1 MLNYLLSPEFQIVNT
16 AGKPCTGYLEVFIHG
31 TRNRYYCSA
40 DWDGTLHP
48 FRVPLDSLGSNVVLA
63 DESNAYDVYVY
74 NRYGSLL
81 MSRYNVH
88 PSSGGAMGG
97 TITSSDGSIEVTQT
111 ENGYDLKVSDD
122 DKASALKAGADTL
135 YMDGYF
141 SFRKKEGVGD
151 SIYMDNNGHIF
162 FEDGWYHFSV
172 TVKLNWAGIV
182 SNETNQIKLYTA
194 LTYDIID
201 FDFSYN
207 HVDTIQLDGDI
218 YIGRNSTQY
227 ISYGRNFILGIQGMK
242 GGMSAELV
250 CCDLH
255 SITGHGFGQSEGE
268 KNIHRLLR
276 YYTNAADADAEH
288 PEGDWLHDLDS
299 TDESDPSGHPLVT
312 ADQLFSWYED
322 GQIFDLYE
330 IDRVGGQPKWSA
342 VYRMVTWQDQSD
354 WWSQDAQEP
363 GKAVRIEFFRMG
375 MYSTPYRGGLIA
387 YIRYKN
393 EDYMRLYEVK
403 PGESIWTAEYQS
415 KLTAGSN
422 ITIQNDVISATAE
435 PQQQSNWA
443 ETDTDSVS
451 YIQNKPDLS
460 VYATDSELSAGL
472 ATKQD
477 VISDLSDIRSGAAL
491 GETSVQPAD
500 LAPYATTSDMNTA
513 LAGKQDVISDLA
525 DIRSG
530 AALGTTSVQPA
541 DLAPY
546 ATTSDMNTALATK
559 QDTISDLSAIRS
571 GAQLGATSV
580 QDVTVDGVSVVS
592 GGVAAITTPTF
603 TQQQANWTESD
614 TSSVSYIQNKPS
626 NLVQDA
632 NYVHTDNNFT
642 NADATKLSG
651 IEANAEVNVQSDWS
665 EADSSSDAFIK
676 NKPQNLVQDASY
688 VHTDNNFTNADATKL
703 SGIEAGAEVNVQSDW
718 SESDSSSDAY
728 IRNKPDLSI
737 YAQSANLATVATTGD
752 YDDLVN
758 KPAIPAAQIN
768 SDWNSNSGVSQIL
781 NKPQLATVA
790 TTGDYADLVN
800 KPSIP
805 AAQVQSNWSES
816 DSSAVSYIQNK
827 PSNLVQDASYVHTD
841 ENFTSAEK
849 TKLAGIAA
857 GAEVNVQSDWTE
869 SDSSSDAFIQNKPQN
884 LVQDAS
890 YVHTDENFTS
900 AEKTKLAGIEAN
912 AEVNVQADWNESDS
926 SSDAYIQNK
935 PDLSVYATQSDL
947 SGKQDTLTAG
957 SNITISNNTISATDT
972 TYTAGTGISIS
983 NQNVISN
990 SDPLPAHTSSEE
1002 GKVLKVD
1009 SNGDLEWGT
1018 GGGGSQVQSDWAE
1031 TDTTDPS
1038 YIENKPTPKTLVA
1051 GQGIAISESSASLTV
1066 TNTVARD
1073 AVNLVAGSGVTL
1085 TQSGSDLTI
1094 SSAGT
1099 TYTAGEGIDI
1109 TNDEISLEAPV
1120 DLVGGPGI
1128 TVDNP
1133 DGNTVRVSLASTP
1146 YNETVLWEADLSV
1159 TVQDRSAG
1167 TTFALSETP
1176 ANFEILK
1183 VYCAKKWPVTAN
1195 NDCGAF
1201 CTEVSTAMLSKQNG
1215 GVMMLQ
1221 GFMAAENT
1229 IYHLFTRLTG
1239 CLTTNITEAAGLQT
1253 TTGQGSLGSTV
1264 YLHPYRIVGIN
1275 RISGGN

>member
-1 MLNYLLSPEFQIVNT
+1 MPTPEPNPYRKLNYPVNNLHQDFT
-16 AGKPCTGYLEVFIHG
+16 EAQKAQTRANIGIPASVGETGKV
-31 TRNRYYCSA
+31 
-40 DWDGTLHP
+40 
-48 FRVPLDSLGSNVVLA
+48 LG
-63 DESNAYDVYVY
+63 
-74 NRYGSLL
+74 
-81 MSRYNVH
+81 
-88 PSSGGAMGG
+88 
-97 TITSSDGSIEVTQT
+97 
-111 ENGYDLKVSDD
+111 VSD
-122 DKASALKAGADTL
+122 ASTGEL
-135 YMDGYF
+135 
-141 SFRKKEGVGD
+141 
-151 SIYMDNNGHIF
+151 
-162 FEDGWYHFSV
+162 GWIDQPSV
-172 TVKLNWAGIV
+172 
-182 SNETNQIKLYTA
+182 
-194 LTYDIID
+194 
-201 FDFSYN
+201 
-207 HVDTIQLDGDI
+207 
-218 YIGRNSTQY
+218 
-227 ISYGRNFILGIQGMK
+227 
-242 GGMSAELV
+242 
-250 CCDLH
+250 
-255 SITGHGFGQSEGE
+255 
-268 KNIHRLLR
+268 
-276 YYTNAADADAEH
+276 
-288 PEGDWLHDLDS
+288 
-299 TDESDPSGHPLVT
+299 PSV
-312 ADQLFSWYED
+312 
-322 GQIFDLYE
+322 
-330 IDRVGGQPKWSA
+330 
-342 VYRMVTWQDQSD
+342 DQSY
-354 WWSQDAQEP
+354 DATSANPQS
-363 GKAVRIEFFRMG
+363 GTAV
-375 MYSTPYRGGLIA
+375 
-387 YIRYKN
+387 
-393 EDYMRLYEVK
+393 
-403 PGESIWTAEYQS
+403 AE
-415 KLTAGSN
+415 A
-422 ITIQNDVISATAE
+422 IS
-435 PQQQSNWA
+435 
-443 ETDTDSVS
+443 
-451 YIQNKPDLS
+451 
-460 VYATDSELSAGL
+460 
-472 ATKQD
+472 TKQD
-477 VISDLSDIRSGAAL
+477 TISDLSDIRSGAAL
-491 GETSVQPAD
+491 GETAVQPAD

-513 LAGKQDVISDLA
+513 LAGKQDVISDLS

-530 AALGTTSVQPA
+530 AALGSTSVQPA

-559 QDTISDLSAIRS
+559 QDVISDLSAIRS

-603 TQQQANWTESD
+603 TQQQANWAESD

-758 KPAIPAAQIN
+758 KPTIPAAQVN

-781 NKPQLATVA
+781 NKPQLSTVA
-790 TTGDYADLVN
+790 TTGDYNDLIN
-800 KPSIP
+800 QPSIP
-805 AAQVQSNWSES
+805 AAQVQSDWSES

-857 GAEVNVQSDWTE
+857 GAEVNVQADWTE
-869 SDSSSDAFIQNKPQN
+869 ADSSSDAFIQNKPQN

-926 SSDAYIQNK
+926 SSDAFIQNK
-935 PDLSVYATQSDL
+935 P
-947 SGKQDTLTAG
+947 
-957 SNITISNNTISATDT
+957 TISNVPAVTSSDDAKVLKASYSGGVGSYSWETETGTTYSAGNGIDITNNTISVE
-972 TYTAGTGISIS
+972 
-983 NQNVISN
+983 N
-990 SDPLPAHTSSEE
+990 PLPSSTAADE

-1009 SNGDLEWGT
+1009 ANGDPEWST
-1018 GGGGSQVQSDWAE
+1018 GGGSQVQSDWAE

-1099 TYTAGEGIDI
+1099 TYTAGTGIDI

-1120 DLVGGPGI
+1120 DIVAGPGI
-1128 TVDNP
+1128 VIDNP
-1133 DGNTVRVSLASTP
+1133 DGNTVRVSANMDSTYLNQLAAALGIDRTELWSGTLSPATGSNCNQVISLSESILNFERIEVFCTGIVSYLTWSPNNRSGTAAYRGINENASNDVVIGAMIIQEDDRTKIRYRCGYGSSFTTAYRGEYWGYGTP
-1146 YNETVLWEADLSV
+1146 Y
-1159 TVQDRSAG
+1159 
-1167 TTFALSETP
+1167 
-1176 ANFEILK
+1176 K
-1183 VYCAKKWPVTAN
+1183 VV
-1195 NDCGAF
+1195 
-1201 CTEVSTAMLSKQNG
+1201 
-1215 GVMMLQ
+1215 GV
-1221 GFMAAENT
+1221 
-1229 IYHLFTRLTG
+1229 H
-1239 CLTTNITEAAGLQT
+1239 
-1253 TTGQGSLGSTV
+1253 
-1264 YLHPYRIVGIN
+1264 RIA
-1275 RISGGN
+1275 GGN